1 MSNSAMMEFARAI
14 DGLLMKLKYGSA
26 LTYERPSTG
35 NSIAVLDN
43 DTLDVVFLRRD
54 CVKPIACEAFDFGLR
69 VITFLDEKFGEGPT
83 GFSVTDRGTAS
94 MVPKKFGGWAGISC
108 PVKYYV
114 RDRGYFVWSILHE
127 YMHKWQGDVLRYL
140 DILESGHPDH
150 AARVWHNQR
159 HVIDMS
165 VLSDDDYGKLPWE
178 AEADAFANTNVRAVC
193 SVFGVPV
200 ANSQSWHMA
209 TLHRYRPD
217 TVVQFREPRTWFYD
231 SSSSRGEFL

>member
-1 MSNSAMMEFARAI
+1 
-14 DGLLMKLKYGSA
+14 
-26 LTYERPSTG
+26 
-35 NSIAVLDN
+35 
-43 DTLDVVFLRRD
+43 
-54 CVKPIACEAFDFGLR
+54 
-69 VITFLDEKFGEGPT
+69 
-83 GFSVTDRGTAS
+83 
-94 MVPKKFGGWAGISC
+94 
-108 PVKYYV
+108 
-114 RDRGYFVWSILHE
+114 
-127 YMHKWQGDVLRYL
+127 
-140 DILESGHPDH
+140 
-150 AARVWHNQR
+150 
-159 HVIDMS
+159 MS